1 MVKYSWLRKTEV
13 NSHHLEKANKNEHQ
27 EISFQGTIL
36 NQKQNHHILPS
47 CGRNIDFSTFL
58 CMIILNGDQMFAV

>member
-36 NQKQNHHILPS
+36 NQKQNHHI
-47 CGRNIDFSTFL
+47 RNIDFSTFL